1 MIVLNILKK
10 IIYRKSI
17 IIFLIIHLILTFHII
32 LADIV
37 ECTKNK
43 PILIS
48 NECKLEYCTKKQFES
63 KECIINNTVVKNQW
77 LNNIIFIGDKYYRYI
92 NFATY
97 SNGDMVV
104 ETTSSQPKR
113 IFYGIKRNGRPYFTN
128 KTDNTETSYYYIYFT
143 DENIERYESDG
154 IIIKPNDENEYYF
167 SVSGNASNAEIFDF
181 NNEIIYYKQSNTFV
195 SSKKIIS
202 LRNAFFQLI
211 NINYNYF
218 FGFIADEDGSS
229 NIYFQKHQI
238 NTLNNFK
245 DTDTKIDELKELNAY
260 GKGVSCA
267 QSSSGLIYCLFMD
280 INEEEKSLIIAKY
293 ESNFTGKIS
302 TAIGEDIYDE
312 NIFLKCVLLKDEII
326 IFSYY
331 SYISD
336 DYYPIL
342 LFRKFNIE
350 EQKFDPY
357 IPDYGYFS
365 GIKLEIK
372 DISNNIL
379 LNDIISVNKKKLAF
393 STVSKNKEILY
404 IILINFYK
412 DEKVKIRYY
421 SINLY
426 SLYHYKVFSDL
437 RIHKYNNFIALG
449 SSFCHKDS
457 CIYEEDENF
466 SVLMVFSYPNSTDTT
481 INLEDLL
488 FKDNLQ
494 SLDDVEIDFRN
505 LLIIENNIFGLI
517 FSNVIIDQ
525 ITINGDYALYSSKDN
540 LKVIENNWI
549 LEEDENIK
557 IKYNGNENYY
567 PTLNIVIQYYFNV
580 TEPELDIYNTYQ
592 ADEQG
597 DNDDDLFE
605 RDQYAGRLSYYN
617 IQLNNQL
624 TSECNN
630 INCVLCY
637 KLSNNF
643 CISCKYN
650 YSLSDD
656 NLNNKIC
663 DNNDKETEKEK
674 EEEKGKEEE
683 KEKEKEE
690 EKEKELEKEEKEKQE
705 EKEKDKDAGTI
716 TNMISETLDNIMTQ
730 KLSDDCTIEGIIMNK
745 YCNGFITDQQMV
757 ILYNEIKK
765 LYLNSNYDKNNTI
778 FQTKNI
784 IIQLS
789 KLEDQ
794 KESYNSNIS
803 SIDLGKCEERL
814 RFHYNIPKNLSLII
828 LKLDKKNEDLTKTY
842 VGYELYNPLNLS
854 KLNLSFCRE
863 IRININ
869 TPFQLNDDVAK
880 LYDSLKESGYNL
892 FNENDSFY
900 NDICSI
906 YTSLNGSDIT
916 LADRKQIF
924 SENGNITLCQSGCEF
939 EYYNSRV
946 RSAKCNCIIEENGSN
961 EWFDS
966 FIDKFEFKLI
976 SENFLNTIK
985 HSNFLVLK
993 CFNIAIDL
1001 TSILS
1006 NIGRFLMAILVFLTI
1021 ILLLYFCVI
1030 DIKTIDKYIK
1040 YILKKKLKNSKY
1052 NKSKDKKEK
1061 LKTEVNKKIKNDE
1074 KYKKNQNE
1082 KLFFK
1087 KSPKKQKNKFKD
1099 IKKESKLHPPK
1110 KNCQKNNEHNVSK
1123 ISDNNATI
1131 KNFINENLEI
1141 KNSNKKQV
1149 SKNSIKKKE
1158 KNINNAKIYN
1168 KSEKEDKI
1176 KRIKSAKNDK
1186 KKDFNNT
1193 KINNNIFSKIKKEKL
1208 NDFELNSLEYKKATI
1223 IDKRTYWQ
1231 YYWSLLKKKHLIVFT
1246 FHPNNDYNLS
1256 AIKLSLFLIS
1266 FSLYFAINGFFF
1278 DDSTMHH
1285 IYVDSEYSIL
1295 NQIPQIVI
1303 STICSAIINILLKAL
1318 SLSEPSFIAIKAE
1331 NDIKKFTQ
1339 NSYNMKKV
1347 LKLKFSIFFILD
1359 ILLLLLFFY
1368 FISCF
1373 CGVYPNTQLLLI
1385 QDTLVSFGLSTIYPF
1400 ALYLLPGL
1408 FRIPSLKAPK
1418 KDKQCMYKIS
1428 NIIALF

>member
-10 IIYRKSI
+10 IIYRKTI
-17 IIFLIIHLILTFHII
+17 IIFLIIHLIFTFHII
-32 LADIV
+32 LAVIT
-37 ECTKNK
+37 ECTKDK

-48 NECKLEYCTKKQFES
+48 KECKLEYCTKKQFES
-63 KECIINNTVVKNQW
+63 KECIINNTVIKNQW

-97 SNGDMVV
+97 YNGDMVV
-104 ETTSSQPKR
+104 ETTSSQQKR
-113 IFYGIKRNGRPYFTN
+113 IFYGIKQNGRPYFTN
-128 KTDNTETSYYYIYFT
+128 KTDNTETSYYYIYFI

-181 NNEIIYYKQSNTFV
+181 NNEIIYYKQSNDFV

-238 NTLNNFK
+238 NTLINFK
-245 DTDTKIDELKELNAY
+245 DTTTKVDELKELNAY
-260 GKGVSCA
+260 GKGVSCT
-267 QSSSGLIYCLFMD
+267 QSSSGLIYCLFMN
-280 INEEEKSLIIAKY
+280 IYKEEKSIILAKY
-293 ESNFTGKIS
+293 ESNFTGNIS
-302 TAIGEDIYDE
+302 MAIGENIYDE
-312 NIFLKCVLLKDEII
+312 NIFLKCVLLKEEVI
-326 IFSYY
+326 IFAYY
-331 SYISD
+331 AYISD

-342 LFRKFNIE
+342 LFRKFNIK
-350 EQKFDPY
+350 EQKFDSY
-357 IPDYGYFS
+357 IEDYGYFS
-365 GIKLEIK
+365 GIKLKIK

-379 LNDIISVNKKKLAF
+379 LNDIVSMNEHKLAF
-393 STVSKNKEILY
+393 STVSKNKEILH

-437 RIHKYNNFIALG
+437 RIHKYNNFITLG
-449 SSFCHKDS
+449 SSFCLKDS
-457 CIYEEDENF
+457 CQYDEDENF

-488 FKDNLQ
+488 FKENLQ
-494 SLDDVEIDFRN
+494 SLEDIEIDLRDQ
-505 LLIIENNIFGLI
+505 LIIENNIFGLI
-517 FSNVIIDQ
+517 FSNIIIDQ
-525 ITINGDYALYSSKDN
+525 ITTNGDYTLYSSKYK
-540 LKVIENNWI
+540 LKGIENNCI

-580 TEPELDIYNTYQ
+580 TEPELNIYNTYPE
-592 ADEQG
+592 DEQG

-605 RDQYAGRLSYYN
+605 NDQYAGRLTYYN

-650 YSLSDD
+650 YSLSED

-663 DNNDKETEKEK
+663 DNNDKEKEKEK
-674 EEEKGKEEE
+674 EEKEEKGKEKEE
-683 KEKEKEE
+683 EEEKEKEE
-690 EKEKELEKEEKEKQE
+690 EKEEKGKEKQE
-705 EKEKDKDAGTI
+705 EKEKDKDVGII
-716 TNMISETLDNIMTQ
+716 TNIKSETLSNIMTE
-730 KLSDDCTIEGIIMNK
+730 KLSDDCAIEGIIMNK

-765 LYLNSNYDKNNTI
+765 LYLNSNFDKNNTI
-778 FQTKNI
+778 FQTKNT

-789 KLEDQ
+789 KLEEQ
-794 KESYNSNIS
+794 KESYNPNIS
-803 SIDLGKCEERL
+803 SIDLGICEERL
-814 RFHYNIPKNLSLII
+814 RFHYHIPRNLSLII

-869 TPFQLNDDVAK
+869 TPIHLNDDIAK

-892 FNENDSFY
+892 FNKNDSFY
-900 NDICSI
+900 NDICST

-924 SENGNITLCQSGCEF
+924 SENGNITLCQSGCEL
-939 EYYNSRV
+939 EYYNSRA
-946 RSAKCNCIIEENGSN
+946 RSAKCDCIIEENGNN

-993 CFNIAIDL
+993 CFHIAIDL
-1001 TSILS
+1001 SSILS

-1040 YILKKKLKNSKY
+1040 SILKKKLKNSKY

-1061 LKTEVNKKIKNDE
+1061 LKTEVKKKIKNDE
-1074 KYKKNQNE
+1074 KYKKNNNE

-1087 KSPKKQKNKFKD
+1087 KSPKKQKNKLKE
-1099 IKKESKLHPPK
+1099 INKESKPHPPK
-1110 KNCQKNNEHNVSK
+1110 KNYQKNNEQNMSK
-1123 ISDNNATI
+1123 NSDNNNTI
-1131 KNFINENLEI
+1131 KNFINENSSI

-1149 SKNSIKKKE
+1149 SKNFNKKKE
-1158 KNINNAKIYN
+1158 NNINNTKIYN
-1168 KSEKEDKI
+1168 KSDKEDTI
-1176 KRIKSAKNDK
+1176 KWTKSGKNDK

-1193 KINNNIFSKIKKEKL
+1193 KRNNNIFSKIKKEKL
-1208 NDFELNSLEYKKATI
+1208 NDFELNSLEYKRASI

-1256 AIKLSLFLIS
+1256 SIKLSLFLIS

-1295 NQIPQIVI
+1295 NQMPQIVI
-1303 STICSAIINILLKAL
+1303 TTFCSAIISILLKTL
-1318 SLSEPSFIAIKAE
+1318 SLSEPNFIAIKAD
-1331 NDIKKFTQ
+1331 NDLKKFTQ

-1385 QDTLVSFGLSTIYPF
+1385 QDTLVSFGLSMIYPF
-1400 ALYLLPGL
+1400 ALNLLPGL

-1428 NIIALF
+1428 NVIALF

>member
-1 MIVLNILKK
+1 MIVLNILNK

-17 IIFLIIHLILTFHII
+17 IIFIIIQSILTFHII

-37 ECTKNK
+37 ECAKDK

-48 NECKLEYCTKKQFES
+48 KECKLEYCTKKQFES
-63 KECIINNTVVKNQW
+63 KECIINNTVIKNQW
-77 LNNIIFIGDKYYRYI
+77 LNNIIFIGDKNYRYI

-97 SNGDMVV
+97 SKGDMVV
-104 ETTSSQPKR
+104 ETTSSQQKR
-113 IFYGIKRNGRPYFTN
+113 IFYGIKQNGRPYFTN
-128 KTDNTETSYYYIYFT
+128 KTDNIETSYYYIYFI
-143 DENIERYESDG
+143 DENIGQYEADS

-167 SVSGNASNAEIFDF
+167 SVSGNTSNAEIFDF
-181 NNEIIYYKQSNTFV
+181 NNDIIYYKQSNNFV

-202 LRNAFFQLI
+202 LRNAFFRLN
-211 NINYNYF
+211 NINNSCF

-238 NTLNNFK
+238 NILNNFK

-260 GKGVSCA
+260 GKGVSCT

-280 INEEEKSLIIAKY
+280 IYEEEKSLNLAKY

-302 TAIGEDIYDE
+302 IAIGEDIYDD
-312 NIFLKCVLLKDEII
+312 NIFLKCILLKDEVII
-326 IFSYY
+326 LAYY
-331 SYISD
+331 AYISD
-336 DYYPIL
+336 TYYPIL

-350 EQKFDPY
+350 KKEFESY
-357 IPDYGYFS
+357 IPDYGYYS
-365 GIKLEIK
+365 GIILQIK

-379 LNDIISVNKKKLAF
+379 LNDIISVNENKLAF
-393 STVSKNKEILY
+393 STVRKNKEILY

-412 DEKVKIRYY
+412 EEKVKIRYY

-437 RIHKYNNFIALG
+437 RIHKYNNFIALA
-449 SSFCHKDS
+449 SSFCLKDS
-457 CIYEEDENF
+457 CQYEEDEYY
-466 SVLMVFSYPNSTDTT
+466 SILMFFSYPNSTDTT

-494 SLDDVEIDFRN
+494 SIDDVEIDLRN

-525 ITINGDYALYSSKDN
+525 ITINGDYTLYSSKDK
-540 LKVIENNWI
+540 LKEIENNCI

-567 PTLNIVIQYYFNV
+567 PTLNIVIQYYFNI
-580 TEPELDIYNTYQ
+580 TEPELNIYNTYPE
-592 ADEQG
+592 DEQG

-605 RDQYAGRLSYYN
+605 SDQYAGRLTYYN

-630 INCVLCY
+630 INCALCY

-650 YSLSDD
+650 YSISDD
-656 NLNNKIC
+656 DLNNKIC
-663 DNNDKETEKEK
+663 DNNDKEK
-674 EEEKGKEEE
+674 EEENEEE
-683 KEKEKEE
+683 KEVGIK
-690 EKEKELEKEEKEKQE
+690 
-705 EKEKDKDAGTI
+705 
-716 TNMISETLDNIMTQ
+716 TNMISETLNNIMTE
-730 KLSDDCTIEGIIMNK
+730 KLSDDCTIKGIIMNK

-757 ILYNEIKK
+757 ILYNEIQK

-778 FQTKNI
+778 FQTKNT

-794 KESYNSNIS
+794 KESDNPNIS
-803 SIDLGKCEERL
+803 SIDLGICEERL
-814 RFHYNIPKNLSLII
+814 RSHYHIPSNLSLII

-854 KLNLSFCRE
+854 KLNLSICKN

-869 TPFQLNDDVAK
+869 TPAQLSDEVAM
-880 LYDSLKESGYNL
+880 LYDSLNESGYNL

-900 NDICSI
+900 NDICST

-924 SENGNITLCQSGCEF
+924 NENGNITLCQSGCEL
-939 EYYNSRV
+939 EYYNSRA
-946 RSAKCNCIIEENGSN
+946 RSAKCDCVIEENGSN

-1001 TSILS
+1001 STILS
-1006 NIGRFLMAILVFLTI
+1006 NIGRLLMAILVFLTI

-1040 YILKKKLKNSKY
+1040 SILKSKLKISKY

-1061 LKTEVNKKIKNDE
+1061 LKTEVNKKNK
-1074 KYKKNQNE
+1074 NE
-1082 KLFFK
+1082 KLFLK
-1087 KSPKKQKNKFKD
+1087 KSPKKQKNKLKD
-1099 IKKESKLHPPK
+1099 INKESKLHPPK
-1110 KNCQKNNEHNVSK
+1110 KNYQKNNEQN
-1123 ISDNNATI
+1123 
-1131 KNFINENLEI
+1131 
-1141 KNSNKKQV
+1141 V
-1149 SKNSIKKKE
+1149 SKNSD
-1158 KNINNAKIYN
+1158 NNTKIYN
-1168 KSEKEDKI
+1168 KSDKEDTI
-1176 KRIKSAKNDK
+1176 KRTKSVKNDK
-1186 KKDFNNT
+1186 KKDYNNT

-1208 NDFELNSLEYKKATI
+1208 NDFELNSLEYKRATI

-1246 FHPNNDYNLS
+1246 FHPNNDYNLFS
-1256 AIKLSLFLIS
+1256 IKLSLFLIS

-1285 IYVDSEYSIL
+1285 IYVDSEYNIL

-1303 STICSAIINILLKAL
+1303 TTFCSVIINILLKTL
-1318 SLSEPSFIAIKAE
+1318 SLSESNFIAIKAE

-1339 NSYNMKKV
+1339 NSYNLKKV

-1359 ILLLLLFFY
+1359 ILFLLLFFY

-1385 QDTLVSFGLSTIYPF
+1385 QDTLVSFGLSMIYPF
-1400 ALYLLPGL
+1400 ALNLLPGL

-1428 NIIALF
+1428 NVIALL

>member
-63 KECIINNTVVKNQW
+63 KECIINNTVIKNQW

-154 IIIKPNDENEYYF
+154 IIIKPIDENEYYF

-181 NNEIIYYKQSNTFV
+181 NNEIIYYKQSNNFV

-280 INEEEKSLIIAKY
+280 INEEEKSIIIAKY

-379 LNDIISVNKKKLAF
+379 LNDMISVNKKKLAF